1 MRLTGM
7 TISLLLNGD
16 QPEGLAWLVIYLG
29 TNITPIT
36 DDLTQ
41 LKWAQLKS

>member
-7 TISLLLNGD
+7 TISLLLNDD
-16 QPEGLAWLVIYLG
+16 QPEGLAWLVIYLSI
-29 TNITPIT
+29 NITPIT
-36 DDLTQ
+36 NDLTQ

>member
-16 QPEGLAWLVIYLG
+16 QPEGLAWLVTYLG
-29 TNITPIT
+29 TNIIPIT
-36 DDLTQ
+36 DDLTL

>member
-36 DDLTQ
+36 NDLTQ
-41 LKWAQLKS
+41 LKWVQLKS